1 MLVPLN
7 SQSRSDQQL
16 SCSSPL
22 ATAELVRFVI
32 AAAALSAN
40 MTWITARAALSAAL
54 LVTFVALLAPPR
66 PFAAAQSA
74 FLIAKA
80 KTLRAV
86 ADQMA
91 ANLTAAQADAARCA
105 DEVANATQ
113 ALSDLLAPD
122 TALSDRISSI
132 SDMNISLANAQ
143 NDLNIANKVL
153 AQRIADLKAYN
164 DDPSKFPQIPAAQK
178 AVDEAT
184 RRANTTSALIAR
196 WQDIMQ
202 DALQAEAEAQK
213 SVANNPSSAAAQVT
227 LADAQESL
235 KYVVDVYADIVA
247 QDQRAQAR
255 LARVKKELSDLQQN
269 PPVVDVNVFPKAV
282 DDARAAVSVARQVY
296 DSMLAAITDAQNAV
310 NQYKAAKAK
319 AIADAKTRLAKA
331 KQSQAVADKKV
342 IQLTDKLKVAQA
354 QADSAEKAAGISKPA
369 VGMSKTGGRR
379 KKH

>member
-1 MLVPLN
+1 M
-7 SQSRSDQQL
+7 S
-16 SCSSPL
+16 
-22 ATAELVRFVI
+22 
-32 AAAALSAN
+32 
-40 MTWITARAALSAAL
+40 ITTRAALSAAL
-54 LVTFVALLAPPR
+54 LATFVALLAPPR

-86 ADQMA
+86 ADQTA

-113 ALSDLLAPD
+113 ALADLLAPD
-122 TALSDRISSI
+122 TVLSDRISSI
-132 SDMNISLANAQ
+132 ADMNVSLANAQ
-143 NDLNIANKVL
+143 NELNIANKTL

-164 DDPSKFPQIPAAQK
+164 DDPSSFPQIPAAQK
-178 AVDEAT
+178 AVEDAT
-184 RRANTTSALIAR
+184 RRANTTSAMVAK
-196 WQDIMQ
+196 WQSIKQ
-202 DALQAEAEAQK
+202 DAVQAVADAERA
-213 SVANNPSSAAAQVT
+213 VAMNPNSTAAQVV
-227 LADAQESL
+227 LSGAQASL
-235 KYVVDVYADIVA
+235 QNAAETYADMVA

-255 LARVKKELSDLQQN
+255 LARAQQDLNALQQN
-269 PPVVDVNVFPKAV
+269 PPLVDVNVFPKAV

-296 DSMLAAITDAQNAV
+296 DSIVATITDAQNAL

-342 IQLTDKLKVAQA
+342 LQLTDKLKVAQA
-354 QADSAEKAAGISKPA
+354 QADNAEIAAGIIKPA
-369 VGMSKTGGRR
+369 PAMSKTAVKRKY